1 MSLRSYKE
9 RNGEPLSQRLV
20 DMAANQE
27 SAEGHAGRLIGKV
40 AQPRPLS
47 PATLARIED
56 QVLGAKTATAIL
68 HSTTLRW
75 LGLGV
80 STAAVAVT
88 ALLFSEGILP
98 KRSMVSSPHQDPVE
112 SRLRIPSEVPPQAPA
127 PKAPELAAA
136 AATAADVLTA
146 TPHPPASRAK
156 EGTSSPRVRRP
167 VGTPG
172 IIPSPAPAPLEESRL
187 LAESKMLGKALHQL
201 HQEHDARAALSTLS
215 AYETTFPGGL
225 LGEEARAAQ
234 VDALLALERRDE
246 ALARL
251 DQATFSRLARGGE
264 LRAVRGEL
272 RASRGRCSE
281 AIADFTWA
289 LSHQPTAGTME
300 RALYG
305 RAACFARLRNHEAA
319 QADFSDYLR
328 RFPTGQFAAA
338 AQAGLQQND
347 QAP

>member
-1 MSLRSYKE
+1 MSLRSYKQ

-27 SAEGHAGRLIGKV
+27 SAEGHAGRLIGQV

-56 QVLGAKTATAIL
+56 KVLGAQTATTIL
-68 HSTTLRW
+68 HSTTLRFW
-75 LGLGV
+75 GLGV
-80 STAAVAVT
+80 SAAAVAVT
-88 ALLFSEGILP
+88 ALFFSEGIWP
-98 KRSMVSSPHQDPVE
+98 KRSMVNPPRQDPAE
-112 SRLRIPSEVPPQAPA
+112 SRLRIASEVPPQAPA

-136 AATAADVLTA
+136 AAADAQTA
-146 TPHPPASRAK
+146 TPPPPASRAK
-156 EGTSSPRVRRP
+156 EGISSPRVRRP

-172 IIPSPAPAPLEESRL
+172 MIPSPAPAPLEESRL

-201 HQEHDARAALSTLS
+201 HQVHDATAALSTLS

-234 VDALLALERRDE
+234 VDALLMLERRDQ
-246 ALARL
+246 ALAML
-251 DQATFSRLARGGE
+251 DQSTFARLARGGE

-272 RASRGRCSE
+272 RASHGRCSE
-281 AIADFTWA
+281 AVADFTWA

-338 AQAGLQQND
+338 AQAGLQHNG